1 MLQNMPRYRLR
12 QTAFWVFQYEASSL
26 PSRSTF
32 GIYEPASSLTEHI
45 ALLHDLGKV
54 DLLKQMSFA
63 PVDGV
68 RAIAPYNRDFVSSI
82 QTGSSLGNPTL
93 SQWIHF
99 QSNSSTIQSLWRY
112 LTVSKIFYV
121 KWTFREDPC
130 RNLKRELDTY
140 IKNRYIFVILE
151 LRDASLPL
159 LAGICS
165 KKWGQNWCDRKVL
178 HGDLRSS
185 KFRKSCRT
193 DLEPG

>member
-1 MLQNMPRYRLR
+1 MLQTLPRYRVR
-12 QTAFWVFQYEASSL
+12 QRLFWLDEYAASSL
-26 PSRSTF
+26 PSESTF
-32 GIYEPASSLTEHI
+32 GIYDPASSLAEHI
-45 ALLHDLGKV
+45 ALLQNLGKV

-63 PVDGV
+63 PVDGGWWIV
-68 RAIAPYNRDFVSSI
+68 LRNKEFVSSS
-82 QTGSSLGNPTL
+82 QTGCLLGNPTL
-93 SQWIHF
+93 SQWIPF
-99 QSNSSTIQSLWRY
+99 QGNSSTIQGASRY
-112 LTVSKIFYV
+112 ITVSKIFYV

-140 IKNRYIFVILE
+140 IKNRYMFVILE

-165 KKWGQNWCDRKVL
+165 NKWGQHWCDRKVL

>member
-1 MLQNMPRYRLR
+1 MLQNLPRYRVR
-12 QTAFWVFQYEASSL
+12 QRVFWLDEYAASSW
-26 PSRSTF
+26 PSESTF

-45 ALLHDLGKV
+45 TLLHNLAKV

-63 PVDGV
+63 PVDGE
-68 RAIAPYNRDFVSSI
+68 RAIVFAGRECAFASQARCV
-82 QTGSSLGNPTL
+82 LGNPTL
-93 SQWIHF
+93 SQWIPF
-99 QSNSSTIQSLWRY
+99 QGNSSTIQGASRY

-165 KKWGQNWCDRKVL
+165 KNWAQNWCDRKVL